1 MGRLPQT
8 TEASTRED
16 CTGASRDVSENP
28 DAVGSSGDL
37 HAALH
42 LLPHDQ
48 FRGDREGEGQCR
60 QGPWRTQVYA
70 SQSIRRN
77 CQNQAWAGERFGWCQ
92 AWSGEVSGGAKDC
105 HCQRAYCAK
114 TGLAK
119 GLLGAKLGLARS
131 VLRPV
136 AGIKKAKL
144 SALRGLLDRKI
155 SLLDF

>member
-16 CTGASRDVSENP
+16 CTGASRDVSEKP
-28 DAVGSSGDL
+28 DADGSGGDL

-48 FRGDREGEGQCR
+48 LRGDREGEGQCHP
-60 QGPWRTQVYA
+60 GPWRTQVSA
-70 SQSIRRN
+70 AQSICRN
-77 CQNQAWAGERFGWCQ
+77 CQNQAWPGGRFGRCQ
-92 AWSGEVSGGAKDC
+92 TWSGEVSGGAKAC
-105 HCQRAYCAK
+105 
-114 TGLAK
+114 LAK
-119 GLLGAKLGLARS
+119 GLLGAKLGLART

-144 SALRGLLDRKI
+144 GALRGLLDKKI
-155 SLLDF
+155 DLLDF